1 MCEIKDLDYFNH
13 YDDYF
18 NHYDDYFNYDYGFP
32 YCGS

>member
-13 YDDYF
+13 YDDY
-18 NHYDDYFNYDYGFP
+18 YDHDNYDEGFP